1 MFLCCVVCL
10 VRLWAIIGVQCSFVI
25 GSWRL
30 IVDGARY
37 DVPLNHLLS
46 MCIVKWKLTCLF
58 LKVKDP
64 VQTAEIGCFGSIF
77 VLILSRK
84 HTVET
89 LVVFS
94 LYIHPYKIARNIKQ
108 LLKHWKCNWPFELP
122 PLPPP
127 KPNVR
132 QSNIWKSLKGL
143 SFSLAAKVKKG

>member
-1 MFLCCVVCL
+1 MLCCLFSQTVSYY
-10 VRLWAIIGVQCSFVI
+10 RCSMLI
-25 GSWRL
+25 CDWLLETHCWRTH
-30 IVDGARY
+30 Y

-64 VQTAEIGCFGSIF
+64 VQTAEIGCFGSVF